1 MAKESPIASSGGGA
15 PIRGTAGIGAR
26 GVSRPGYQ
34 IGSSKT
40 SPVPG
45 MSRTQAA
52 INSLTKKGQGINE
65 GRIEA
70 VMSDNVVES
79 GLQGRSGQFGGQHM
93 GGHAGH

>member
-1 MAKESPIASSGGGA
+1 MPKQNINATNGGGA

-26 GVSRPGYQ
+26 GVSKPGYQ

-45 MSRTQAA
+45 MSRTRAA

-70 VMSDNVVES
+70 VMSENY
-79 GLQGRSGQFGGQHM
+79 QPRI
-93 GGHAGH
+93 GGHAN